1 MSKLFLKKLF
11 VSQKSVVSGVAGML
25 LIIGTCFDI
34 PSNLAVADTI
44 SIALNEKTTGE
55 KIQQLN
61 DRLGELSLQIRVANS
76 NKERE
81 KVASLREEREQV
93 QQELRD
99 LRRLYREE
107 KAAADKLAKRDAAER
122 SWETYAPEKQLCAAI
137 EYHRTDLVKKVVESG
152 QIDLN
157 KPNDHCFFPL
167 GDAAARGHVDIME
180 YLLKKKSPLVMRMP
194 QFNRLISAMD
204 SAASSKHERTAV
216 LELLK
221 QHGATVNDSRE
232 DSAPSSV
239 VAGGDAAGQKELK
252 EKYNLTTNQLTF
264 GSTLVRAL
272 EDGHV
277 DNIQWLLK
285 EGADPNESALG
296 RTALMV
302 AVDSNDLEKISLLI
316 QAGADVN
323 QRGINYTSVL
333 AYAEK
338 RREKVNG
345 GKKAEMDDIIRYLK
359 NRGATHSEQ
368 ES

>member
-1 MSKLFLKKLF
+1 MI
-11 VSQKSVVSGVAGML
+11 QKSVVLSVAGVL
-25 LIIGTCFDI
+25 LMISCC
-34 PSNLAVADTI
+34 LAAANSFAAANSITI
-44 SIALNEKTTGE
+44 AVNEKTTSE
-55 KIQQLN
+55 RIQQLN

-81 KVASLREEREQV
+81 KVAELRDEREQV

-107 KAAADKLAKRDAAER
+107 KAAADKLAKREASER
-122 SWETYAPEKQLCAAI
+122 TWATYPPEKQLCAAI
-137 EYHRTDLVKKVVESG
+137 EYHRADLVEKVLESG

-167 GDAAARGHVDIME
+167 GDAAARGHVDIVE
-180 YLLKKKSPLVMRMP
+180 FLLQKKSPLAMRMP
-194 QFNRLISAMD
+194 HFNRLISAMD
-204 SAASSKHERTAV
+204 AAASSKHERTAV

-221 QHGATVNDSRE
+221 QNGGTLNDSRE

-239 VAGGDAAGQKELK
+239 VASGDAAGQKELK